1 MYIVKA
7 RNQHFVLRLEATEGH
22 EEESSC
28 LRHYY
33 ATLIRACEQQKS
45 GNMLTR
51 NLRRKWRMDEKEMEE
66 RYHSI
71 AIWHASV
78 GGQTSIVA
86 GISTT
91 HIQALIISEDMLTK

>member
-7 RNQHFVLRLEATEGH
+7 RNQPFVLRLEAKDGH

-33 ATLIRACEQQKS
+33 ATLTEHVSSKS
-45 GNMLTR
+45 QVTWEVSRLKLT
-51 NLRRKWRMDEKEMEE
+51 KKMEE

-78 GGQTSIVA
+78 GRTSIVA

-91 HIQALIISEDMLTK
+91 HIQALIMSLKIRLL